1 MKTLFVCHSV
11 GDTNAAIE
19 VAKELLKNVQ
29 NEVFFLAIHP
39 IAQKRLADSLAL
51 LDQERIHITSIDELF
66 ESSIQEI
73 SDSQLN
79 KQVIQYVDN
88 HQIQNAL
95 VGTPSQTTETRS
107 FDIAQTLT
115 TYFSNQHVFIYND
128 YLFEEKAHAYW
139 TILNKDSSWQKQI
152 HWLVPLPT
160 VHQKITEK
168 NSELTVSEVGHPII
182 DEAFTRETID
192 AEAVRQAL
200 DINQHYAFVYIS
212 GSKDPDQ
219 DIEFLTALFQGLS
232 AYPSF
237 NFALRLGIHP
247 GLSDKQAYLHRVCTL
262 IEQFPALSTHI
273 KILIP
278 NNGNHSLTEIDEGIF
293 SQNYVTN
300 IPKHSDKVLSSE
312 QITAAADGVASV
324 CPATLTSLAILQG
337 KPAYVHDTSKPS
349 FFPSQRVYSGSTHLS
364 MFFNALLDPSPKE
377 PLSKPDL
384 GLTENKS
391 FAEEVV
397 DRLNQTI
404 C

>member
-1 MKTLFVCHSV
+1 M
-11 GDTNAAIE
+11 
-19 VAKELLKNVQ
+19 
-29 NEVFFLAIHP
+29 
-39 IAQKRLADSLAL
+39 
-51 LDQERIHITSIDELF
+51 LDQARIQITSIDELF
-66 ESSIQEI
+66 ESSIQGI

-79 KQVIQYVDN
+79 KQVVHYVAD

-95 VGTPSQTTETRS
+95 VGTPSQNTETRS
-107 FDIAQTLT
+107 FDIAKTLT

-139 TILNKDSSWQKQI
+139 TILNKDFSSWQKQT

-182 DEAFTRETID
+182 DEAFTREPID
-192 AEAVRQAL
+192 AEKVRQAL
-200 DINQHYAFVYIS
+200 EINEHYAFVYIS

-232 AYPSF
+232 AYHTFAPAF

-247 GLSDKQAYLHRVCTL
+247 GLSDKQNYLKEVCTL
-262 IEQFPALSTHI
+262 IEQFPALSAHI
-273 KILIP
+273 KILVP
-278 NNGNHSLTEIDEGIF
+278 NKSDYSLTEVDEGKF
-293 SQNYVTN
+293 SQKYVTN
-300 IPKHSDKVLSSE
+300 IPKLADKALSSE

-349 FFPSQRVYSGSTHLS
+349 FFPSQCVYSGSNNLS
-364 MFFNALLDPSPKE
+364 TFFSALLEKEPKK

-397 DRLNQTI
+397 SHLNQTI
-404 C
+404 G